1 MPTPSEDLIRQI
13 PSLSERLEHYHVPE
27 GYFHDLSTRIL
38 SQIPLD
44 EQTPATDAVVVS
56 SAHRRAKLWVRLR
69 PWTAVAAALIAVVAL
84 WGVWQGT
91 TQKPLSTSDEVASSV
106 YDLSVTPLTDAE
118 FADYLYETC
127 VDILTDD
134 YAIGETLGALSEDE
148 MSDEI

>member
-13 PSLSERLEHYHVPE
+13 PLLSERLEHYHVPE
-27 GYFHDLSTRIL
+27 GYFDDLSTRIL

-44 EQTPATDAVVVS
+44 EPAPATDAVVAPR
-56 SAHRRAKLWVRLR
+56 AHRRAKLWVRLR
-69 PWTAVAAALIAVVAL
+69 PWAAIAAALIAVVAL
-84 WGVWQGT
+84 WGVWQVT
-91 TQKPLSTSDEVASSV
+91 TQGPLRSSDEVASSV

-118 FADYLYETC
+118 YADYLYETC

-134 YAIGETLGALSEDE
+134 YAIGETLETLSDED

>member
-1 MPTPSEDLIRQI
+1 M
-13 PSLSERLEHYHVPE
+13 
-27 GYFHDLSTRIL
+27 
-38 SQIPLD
+38 
-44 EQTPATDAVVVS
+44 
-56 SAHRRAKLWVRLR
+56 KLR

-91 TQKPLSTSDEVASSV
+91 TQKPLTASDEVASSV

>member
-1 MPTPSEDLIRQI
+1 MPTPSEDLTRQI

-27 GYFHDLSTRIL
+27 GYFDDLSPRIL
-38 SQIPLD
+38 SQIPLG
-44 EQTPATDAVVVS
+44 EPAP
-56 SAHRRAKLWVRLR
+56 SAHRRAKLWVKLR

-91 TQKPLSTSDEVASSV
+91 TQKPLTASDEVASSV

-134 YAIGETLGALSEDE
+134 YAIGEALGALSEDE